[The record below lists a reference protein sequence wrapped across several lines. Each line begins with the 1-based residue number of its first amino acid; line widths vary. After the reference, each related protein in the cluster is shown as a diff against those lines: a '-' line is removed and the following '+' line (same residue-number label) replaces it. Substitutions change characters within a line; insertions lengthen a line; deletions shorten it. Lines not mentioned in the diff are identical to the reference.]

1 MLFDSVHN
9 PRVQKVFGWVIF
21 LFIGVPFAFWGV
33 GQYSSNS
40 SELNVAV
47 VNGKKISDD
56 EFRQAYEQQRRRI
69 RAMMGKNFD
78 PSLINDKKL
87 KKQVLENLVERQ
99 VLLQNA
105 HDAGLRVSDLSVGAE
120 IRSIPNLQTNGQFDA
135 DLYHR
140 MLQSQ
145 GYSIGTFE
153 NMVRNDLVIQQLSQ
167 GISNSAFVTKPEL
180 DALLRLK
187 LQKRDIG
194 YTLIPMTLYMKGV
207 KIEDKAIEQYYKD
220 NPDRFRIPERVS
232 VNYLDLS
239 VEGLAKDIHV
249 SEDEVRERYKERASD
264 FTTPEEIHV
273 RHILI
278 KVASDAPQAKVDAA
292 KKKAEDILA
301 RIHKGES
308 FSELAKKY
316 SQDPG
321 SAKEGGDL
329 GFFGRGVMD
338 KNFEKAAFSLKVGQ
352 VSEPVRSTFGFH
364 IIKLEG
370 IRGGQTKP
378 FEQVRQQ
385 VEDELKHQKAAD
397 KYYSEAENL
406 SNIVFEHEDNLSF
419 AAQKLH
425 LPILSTGLF
434 TRENGPGIAAN
445 PKVREAAFSDD
456 VLLDGKNSEAIE
468 ITQDHVVVLHIKDHK
483 PSALRSLDE
492 ARDDIREQL
501 RMNAAKSKAK
511 EVGENIVHQLQSG
524 KDANSLIGKL
534 KLKWERTG
542 FVSREDSK
550 VDTQIIN
557 AAFQLAYSGDSKPVF
572 AGEALSS
579 GDYAVYGV
587 YAVKQ
592 GDPASADE
600 KTVDTLRNSLVK
612 DNGQITFKGYVDA
625 IKKNMKITRYPDKL

>member
-1 MLFDSVHN
+1 
-9 PRVQKVFGWVIF
+9 
-21 LFIGVPFAFWGV
+21 
-33 GQYSSNS
+33 
-40 SELNVAV
+40 
-47 VNGKKISDD
+47 
-56 EFRQAYEQQRRRI
+56 
-69 RAMMGKNFD
+69 
-78 PSLINDKKL
+78 
-87 KKQVLENLVERQ
+87 
-99 VLLQNA
+99 
-105 HDAGLRVSDLSVGAE
+105 
-120 IRSIPNLQTNGQFDA
+120 
-135 DLYHR
+135 

-406 SNIVFEHEDNLSF
+406 SNIVFEHEDNLNF

-511 EVGENIVHQLQSG
+511 GVGEDIVHQLQNG
-524 KDANSLIGKL
+524 NDANSLTGKL

-557 AAFQLAYSGDSKPVF
+557 AAFQLAYSDGSKPVF
-572 AGEALSS
+572 AGKALSS

-600 KTVDTLRNSLVK
+600 KTMDTLKNSLVQE
-612 DNGQITFKGYVDA
+612 NGQITFKDYVDA
-625 IKKNMKITRYPDKL
+625 IKKNMKITRYPEKL

>member
-1 MLFDSVHN
+1 MMFDSI
-9 PRVQKVFGWVIF
+9 RDRAQKLFAWVIF
-21 LFIGVPFAFWGV
+21 VVIVVPFAMWGV
-33 GQYSSNS
+33 SQYSSTS
-40 SELNVAV
+40 SEVNVAV

-69 RAMMGKNFD
+69 QAMMGKKFD
-78 PSLINDKKL
+78 PSLINDEKL
-87 KKQVLENLVERQ
+87 KKQVLENMVERQ

-120 IRSIPNLQTNGQFDA
+120 IRSIPNLQTKGEFDT
-135 DLYHR
+135 DRYHQ
-140 MLQSQ
+140 MLRSM
-145 GYSIGTFE
+145 GYSVGTFE

-167 GISNSAFVTKPEL
+167 GITNSAFVTKPEL
-180 DALLRLK
+180 NSLLRLK

-194 YTLIPMTLYMKGV
+194 YTLIPMTLYMRDV
-207 KIEDKAIEQYYKD
+207 KIEDKAIEKFYKD

-232 VNYLDLS
+232 VDYLDLS
-239 VEGLAKDIHV
+239 VDGLAKDIHV

-264 FTTPEEIHV
+264 FSTPEEIHV

-278 KVASDAPQAKVDAA
+278 QVASDAPQAKVDAA

-338 KNFEKAAFSLKVGQ
+338 KNFEKAAFALKVGQ

-378 FEQVRQQ
+378 FKQVRQQ
-385 VEDELKHQKAAD
+385 VEDELKHQKAED
-397 KYYSEAENL
+397 KFYSEAENL
-406 SNIVFEHEDNLSF
+406 SNIVFEHEDNLNF

-434 TRENGPGIAAN
+434 TRDNGPGIAAN

-468 ITQDHVVVLHIKDHK
+468 ITQDHVVVLHVKDHK
-483 PSALRSLDE
+483 PSELRSLDE
-492 ARDDIREQL
+492 ARNDIREQL

-524 KDANSLIGKL
+524 KDANSLAGKL

-542 FVSREDSK
+542 FVSREGSK

-557 AAFQLAYSGDSKPVF
+557 AAFQLSYSDNSKPVF
-572 AGEALSS
+572 AGKALSS

-592 GDPASADE
+592 GEPASADE
-600 KTVDTLRNSLVK
+600 KTVDTLRNSLVQE
-612 DNGQITFKGYVDA
+612 NGQITFKDYVDA